1 MQFAERTSA
10 AGFMNRARMKSEMK
24 KIVIGISGAS
34 GAVYGIRLLEELK
47 AAGAETH
54 LIISRWGEYTIEQET
69 GQSPDAVRALAAY
82 NYDADDMAAPISSG
96 SFPIDAMAVVPCSM
110 KTLAGIANGF
120 SEDLIA
126 RAADVCLKERRQ
138 LILAV
143 RETPLSRIHIDN
155 MLRATD
161 AGAIIMPPMPAFY
174 TKPASIDEIVAQS
187 VYRIAEK
194 LGIDPGTELK
204 RWGE

>member
-1 MQFAERTSA
+1 
-10 AGFMNRARMKSEMK
+10 MKSEMK

>member
-1 MQFAERTSA
+1 MKDSA
-10 AGFMNRARMKSEMK
+10 TKV
-24 KIVIGISGAS
+24 IVGISGAS

-47 AAGAETH
+47 AVGVETY
-54 LIISRWGEYTIEQET
+54 LVISRWGEYTIEQET
-69 GQSPDAVRALAAY
+69 DYKIEEVRALA
-82 NYDADDMAAPISSG
+82 DHVCETDDMAAPISSG

-120 SEDLIA
+120 SEDLII
-126 RAADVCLKERRQ
+126 RAADVCLKERRP

-155 MLRATD
+155 MLKATD
-161 AGAIIMPPMPAFY
+161 AGAIVMPPMPAFY
-174 TKPASIDEIVAQS
+174 MKPESIDEIVKQS
-187 VYRIAEK
+187 VFRIIEK
-194 LGIDPGTELK
+194 LGVGNVSGLK